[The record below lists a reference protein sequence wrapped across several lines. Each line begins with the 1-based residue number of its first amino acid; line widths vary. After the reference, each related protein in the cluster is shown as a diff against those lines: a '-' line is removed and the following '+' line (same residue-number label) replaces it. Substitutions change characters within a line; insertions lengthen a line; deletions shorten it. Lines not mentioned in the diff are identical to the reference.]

1 MEKAPFKHKTPI
13 QIRFVDTDMLGH
25 VNNACYLSYAELAR
39 ISYFRDVLG
48 TQVNWN
54 ARGII
59 VAKAMI
65 DYKLPIFFRDNIIV
79 RTRVSRLGKKSF
91 DIDYQFIHISPTK
104 EEVLKAE
111 GKTIMV
117 CYNYEENKTIDIPEE
132 WRAKIAKL
140 EGLE

>member
-25 VNNACYLSYAELAR
+25 VNNACYLSYVELAR

-48 TQVNWN
+48 AQVNWN

-59 VAKAMI
+59 VAKATVE
-65 DYKLPIFFRDNIIV
+65 YKMPIFFRDNIIV

-91 DIDYQFIHISPTK
+91 DIDYQFMHIGADK
-104 EEVLKAE
+104 QEVLKAE
-111 GKTIMV
+111 CKTIMV